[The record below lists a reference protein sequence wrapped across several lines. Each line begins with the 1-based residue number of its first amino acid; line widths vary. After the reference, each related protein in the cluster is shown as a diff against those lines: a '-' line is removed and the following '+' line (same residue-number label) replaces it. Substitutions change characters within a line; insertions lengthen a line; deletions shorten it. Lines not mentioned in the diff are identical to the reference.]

1 MVYNTP
7 WLVGYDLSFEMLDAL
22 ADMDQ
27 ILALKWACDNA
38 HVFLRAIELFAG
50 RLAIVDNM
58 GLTVMAHMMGATG
71 WITHLANIWPEH
83 EVALWEQMDA
93 GDYVGAQA
101 EFQRVN
107 WRWLDFRGKMA
118 RLTGGEANVV
128 KAAYELIGRRGGPVR
143 PPTRDMSPKHRAE
156 LKALFLEIGVPGVAG

>member
-1 MVYNTP
+1 MMRRIQLY
-7 WLVGYDLSFEMLDAL
+7 WIHEMPS
-22 ADMDQ
+22 
-27 ILALKWACDNA
+27 
-38 HVFLRAIELFAG
+38 
-50 RLAIVDNM
+50 
-58 GLTVMAHMMGATG
+58 HMMGATG

-128 KAAYELIGRRGGPVR
+128 KAAYDLVGRRGGKVR
-143 PPTRDMSPKHRAE
+143 PPTRDMSPEHRAE
-156 LKALFLEIGVPGVAG
+156 LKALLQEIGVPGVLA